1 MCRGLTAFS
10 WPDCKKSGETLQQ
23 LDIKSMTLEELQDLM
38 AREGLPKYRAGQLF
52 AWLHQKQV
60 LSFEEMT
67 NLPKV
72 LQQRLE
78 ELCHINRLT
87 VERKLQSQLDETVKY
102 LFGLEDGN
110 CVESVLMRYKHGDS
124 LCISTQVGCRMGCKF
139 CASTLGGLVRN
150 LTPAEMLDEV
160 YTAARDSGRKISSLV
175 LMGIGEPLDNYDNV
189 LRFLKLLSHK
199 DGLNLSLRHVSL
211 STCGLVDRIE
221 RLMEENLP
229 LTLSISLHATD
240 NEKRSQ
246 IMPVNNRWHIEAL
259 LDVCKRYFARTGRR
273 ISFEYAL
280 IEGVN
285 DSPEDA
291 KALADLLKGFICHV
305 NLIPV
310 NQVKETG
317 FSRSSRQA
325 VERFQKLLENLQ
337 INATVRRELGSDIN
351 AACGQL
357 RRDTGRTKV

>member
-1 MCRGLTAFS
+1 
-10 WPDCKKSGETLQQ
+10 
-23 LDIKSMTLEELQDLM
+23 MTLAELQSLM
-38 AREGLPKYRAGQLF
+38 EQENAPKFRAGQIF
-52 AWLHQKQV
+52 SWLHQKQV
-60 LSFEEMT
+60 LSFGEMT
-67 NLPKV
+67 NLPKAF
-72 LQQRLE
+72 QQRLD
-78 ELCHINRLT
+78 ELCYINQLT

-102 LFGLEDGN
+102 LFGLRDGN

-150 LTPAEMLDEV
+150 LTPSEMLDEV
-160 YTAARDSGRKISSLV
+160 YTATRDSGRKVSSLV
-175 LMGIGEPLDNYDNV
+175 LMGIGEPLDNFDNV
-189 LRFLKLLSHK
+189 MRFLELLSHK

-221 RLMEENLP
+221 QLMEKDLP

-240 NEKRSQ
+240 NEKRSK
-246 IMPVNNRWHIEAL
+246 IMPVNNRWKIEQL
-259 LDVCKRYFARTGRR
+259 LDVCKRYFAKTGRR

-285 DSPEDA
+285 DSAEDA
-291 KALADLLKGFICHV
+291 KALANLLKGFICHI

-325 VERFQKLLENLQ
+325 VERFRAMLESLHM
-337 INATVRRELGSDIN
+337 NATVRRELGSDIN